1 MNWEELVDISLDDAG
16 LSHSKVTDHQDFEQI
31 LLFFSGRALQVQH
44 VNKLF
49 LKLET
54 FWRFHCFSVQTSA
67 LYKTGEWVN
76 ILTMLFPKYRLHFL
90 YAENILLDIMWWTNE
105 NPSGKFLTFVFIGQ
119 NYLGSEVYL
128 LILYASLLVC
138 LNVAVHEISYSLA
151 QWLLDRDACWGQFI
165 AKNFK
170 TVLLFVLKM
179 KKGNYVQFKHKFLSK
194 NILFFWLLTAL
205 VFYINNLSS
214 HKKVKPQ
221 LNSPKIIFNNNNNN
235 ISQQTI
241 KMLGFVKL
249 TTDLPSVTHFAWKSR
264 ILLVLHAQIFNTSVA
279 TQIHAFLILI
289 RGGGGGENF
298 RELTWYLSKIYQMWP
313 LLLKFIGE
321 QDSAKILLLG
331 YHMLPWQ
338 PHFRCH
344 VYSNFD
350 FLNIF
355 LH

>member
-1 MNWEELVDISLDDAG
+1 MLKTFFWTSCDERTKTPAANFLRSFSLD
-16 LSHSKVTDHQDFEQI
+16 
-31 LLFFSGRALQVQH
+31 
-44 VNKLF
+44 
-49 LKLET
+49 
-54 FWRFHCFSVQTSA
+54 
-67 LYKTGEWVN
+67 KT
-76 ILTMLFPKYRLHFL
+76 I
-90 YAENILLDIMWWTNE
+90 
-105 NPSGKFLTFVFIGQ
+105 
-119 NYLGSEVYL
+119 LGSEVYL

-151 QWLLDRDACWGQFI
+151 PWLLDRDACWGQFI

-179 KKGNYVQFKHKFLSK
+179 KKSNYVQFKHKFLSK
-194 NILFFWLLTAL
+194 NILFFWLLAAL

-249 TTDLPSVTHFAWKSR
+249 TTDLPSVTHFAWKSQ
-264 ILLVLHAQIFNTSVA
+264 ILLVLHAQIFNTFVA
-279 TQIHAFLILI
+279 TQIHAFLILF
-289 RGGGGGENF
+289 RGGGGGGAESARAEFNF

-344 VYSNFD
+344 VYSNFN